1 MVDALR
7 EARRVLAPRG
17 VLIDVRPVTA
27 PLVFDVL
34 LGTRWVSEIRVP
46 SLVGAEDN
54 DAADAA
60 VQKAVS
66 QKWFVFDR
74 ARAFPLEIHCSTA
87 EDLKTYAQLH
97 RRMRE
102 TEIPYDTLEKLR
114 REVGDAAY
122 LRCSRSWR
130 VTTYRKP

>member
-1 MVDALR
+1 MVNALR
-7 EARRVLAPRG
+7 EARRVLTPRG

-27 PLVFDVL
+27 ALVIEVL
-34 LGTRWVSEIRVP
+34 IGTRWVSEIRVP
-46 SLVGAEDN
+46 SLVGVEDN

-74 ARAFPLEIHCSTA
+74 ARPFPLEIHCSTA
-87 EDLKTYAQLH
+87 EDLKTYAQCH

-102 TEIPYDTLEKLR
+102 AENSLR
-114 REVGDAAY
+114 HSGRASARGG
-122 LRCSRSWR
+122 
-130 VTTYRKP
+130 